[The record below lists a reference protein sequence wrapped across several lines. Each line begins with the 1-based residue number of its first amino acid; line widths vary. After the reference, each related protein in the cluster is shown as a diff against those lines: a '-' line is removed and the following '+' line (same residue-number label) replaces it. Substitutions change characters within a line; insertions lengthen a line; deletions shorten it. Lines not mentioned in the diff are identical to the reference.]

1 MKNKIPFFDYPS
13 IFNSHKEEL
22 NRVFNDIGSKGA
34 FILQKELEDFE
45 SRVADYVGA
54 KFAVG
59 VGNATDALQMLLIAY
74 GVDEGDEIIF
84 CSHTMVAT
92 ASAIYFSGA
101 VPIPVEAGEDHLIDP
116 ESIEKNITD
125 KTVAILPTQLNGR
138 VANMDKIKDIAEKY
152 NLVIFEDSAQALGAK
167 FKDIFAGCFGVG
179 GCISFY
185 PAKNLG
191 SLGDGGLVICND
203 EHIYEKLLLL
213 RDHGREK
220 SGEVSTWGFN
230 SRLDNLQAGFL
241 NYFFERYPEVV
252 KRRREIASIYDYELK
267 DVSQLNLPPPPDNSI
282 HFDVFQNY
290 EIEALERN
298 KLQKFLS
305 DKGIGTLIQWGGKP
319 VHQFK
324 KLGFTSEL
332 PRTDELFE
340 KLLMLPLNLSITDE
354 EVVYVSSCIKQF
366 YK

>member
-125 KTVAILPTQLNGR
+125 KTVAILPTQLNGC
-138 VANMDKIKDIAEKY
+138 KY
-152 NLVIFEDSAQALGAK
+152 G
-167 FKDIFAGCFGVG
+167 
-179 GCISFY
+179 
-185 PAKNLG
+185 
-191 SLGDGGLVICND
+191 
-203 EHIYEKLLLL
+203 
-213 RDHGREK
+213 
-220 SGEVSTWGFN
+220 
-230 SRLDNLQAGFL
+230 
-241 NYFFERYPEVV
+241 
-252 KRRREIASIYDYELK
+252 
-267 DVSQLNLPPPPDNSI
+267 
-282 HFDVFQNY
+282 
-290 EIEALERN
+290 
-298 KLQKFLS
+298 
-305 DKGIGTLIQWGGKP
+305 
-319 VHQFK
+319 
-324 KLGFTSEL
+324 
-332 PRTDELFE
+332 
-340 KLLMLPLNLSITDE
+340 
-354 EVVYVSSCIKQF
+354 
-366 YK
+366 